1 MICGRVWLGEG
12 LVAVVD
18 AKGMF
23 SSDALGVEGGSM
35 RVQFMVLILNEL
47 NGENGSVKEMTIRV
61 AHLFMVL
68 WVIRMSGAA
77 DKDQGCANK
86 LLPGGSNP
94 QEPGAGGDWFHKRP

>member
-68 WVIRMSGAA
+68 WV
-77 DKDQGCANK
+77 KNQGQK
-86 LLPGGSNP
+86 LGEGYCV
-94 QEPGAGGDWFHKRP
+94 EVDF